1 MNKNLVSTVA
11 VIPARGNSKRIPG
24 KNLSEFG
31 SKPAL
36 AHSIKIALDSGV
48 FSKVLVS
55 TEDPEIA
62 KCASREGA
70 EVVNRPTELADDYT
84 PIMPVIVHAIQNSV
98 PEAEVVCLVLAT
110 AILLAPERLRDA
122 HTTLMADPF
131 LDYVIGVRRFDTP
144 PQQALF
150 LDQDGFVSMES
161 PKMFNK
167 RSQDLPPLYYDAAQ
181 FSFGRREAWLQGKQA
196 FTSRT
201 RAIQLPR
208 WEAIDI
214 DEPEDLAYARL
225 LFEAQLNK

>member
-1 MNKNLVSTVA
+1 MNKKLVSAVA

-36 AHSIKIALDSGV
+36 AHAIGIALESGV
-48 FSKVLVS
+48 FRRVLVS
-55 TEDPEIA
+55 TEDHDIA
-62 KCASREGA
+62 KCASDEGA
-70 EVVNRPTELADDYT
+70 EVVNRPIELADDYT
-84 PIMPVIVHAIQNSV
+84 PIMPVIDHAIRTSI
-98 PEAEVVCLVLAT
+98 PEAEVVCLVMAT
-110 AILLAPERLRDA
+110 AILLAPERLRCA
-122 HTTLMADPF
+122 HNILLSDPS

-150 LDQDGFVSMES
+150 VDQDGFVSMES
-161 PKMFNK
+161 PEMFNK

-181 FSFGRREAWLQGKQA
+181 FSFGWREAWLQGKPS

-201 RAIQLPR
+201 QAIQLDR

-214 DEPEDLAYARL
+214 DEPEDLAYAKL
-225 LFEAQLNK
+225 LFEARENQ